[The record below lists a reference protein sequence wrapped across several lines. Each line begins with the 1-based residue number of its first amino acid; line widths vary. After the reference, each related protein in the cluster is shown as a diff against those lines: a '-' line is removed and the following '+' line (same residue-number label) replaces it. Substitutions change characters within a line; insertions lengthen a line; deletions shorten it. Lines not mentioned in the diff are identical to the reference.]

1 MCKVIKFYNNN
12 PVEIIATKG
21 DYSIVKL
28 ISELSEK
35 QLYEIAS
42 QNCEGCQTGESTR
55 CHHELNESIAL
66 DLFDVISSQTNCFFV
81 HNNMLMDKPVEFV
94 KYEETL
100 ALLEKAKQECG
111 DLRAEKL
118 SLTDELEQLQAQ
130 IDAKK
135 RELECVET
143 EFAQTQVKAQETQ
156 EIVPAEPI
164 QTTTKEIAGEMVMIS
179 KKDYLDLLL
188 RDKELSILEIDGVD
202 SWEWYLEGYS
212 EFVRNSAR
220 ELLKPFNDQQVKQ
233 LLTQIGIKKELLLN
247 VIDSLLGDAEMTDSF
262 KLIDLVNLELLVK
275 R

>member
-35 QLYEIAS
+35 QLHEIAS

-66 DLFDVISSQTNCFFV
+66 DLFDFISSQTNCFFV

-100 ALLEKAKQECG
+100 ALLEKAKQECN
-111 DLRAEKL
+111 DLRSKKL
-118 SLTDELEQLQAQ
+118 SLTDELEQLQVQ

-143 EFAQTQVKAQETQ
+143 EFAQAQVKAQETQ
-156 EIVPAEPI
+156 EVVPTAPI
-164 QTTTKEIAGEMVMIS
+164 QTTTKEIAGEMVVIS

-212 EFVRNSAR
+212 EFVRSSAR

-233 LLTQIGIKKELLLN
+233 LLTQVGIKKELLLN